1 MEGRRDEI
9 VSIALKRM
17 EFYMLH
23 RFKEDAAVTAIREI
37 VVMDGFTG
45 HHNFACYCIAL
56 RRIAL
61 HRMYGLY
68 PPFNKVIA
76 LAN

>member
-1 MEGRRDEI
+1 
-9 VSIALKRM
+9 
-17 EFYMLH
+17 
-23 RFKEDAAVTAIREI
+23 VTAIRET
-37 VVMDGFTG
+37 VMMDGSTA

-68 PPFNKVIA
+68 PPFNKIIV
-76 LAN
+76 LELSTQNQRRMSKCVDLLCRK